1 MATHPFFPPP
11 SAPPPPP
18 LEHSAGSIT
27 LGIIMAIAAAAG
39 IGISMVTQ
47 RYALASLKPR
57 VYLWPCGMMTKF
69 RVWFCGLVMYGA
81 ANGMQ
86 AFSLTLGPLFLL
98 GGIFTLLLVF
108 NLVFARLILGEVI
121 TLAKT
126 AGALTIVVGV
136 VCAIVAAPS
145 DVQTEYTPAEIKA
158 LLQRPAGTAYL
169 FLLFSTLLATIVA
182 MVSFERRYPTHD
194 YLLAQQQPF
203 AVRGGSEPTRPRPFL
218 WNQ

>member
-86 AFSLTLGPLFLL
+86 AFSLTG
-98 GGIFTLLLVF
+98 
-108 NLVFARLILGEVI
+108 RR
-121 TLAKT
+121 
-126 AGALTIVVGV
+126 
-136 VCAIVAAPS
+136 AACLSIGQFRPEK
-145 DVQTEYTPAEIKA
+145 DHQ
-158 LLQRPAGTAYL
+158 LQLRAFKVLPYG
-169 FLLFSTLLATIVA
+169 
-182 MVSFERRYPTHD
+182 
-194 YLLAQQQPF
+194 
-203 AVRGGSEPTRPRPFL
+203 
-218 WNQ
+218 